1 MGTSAY
7 RIDDGKGFKLKN
19 FDPDDTGDFKAR
31 EQADE
36 AVQRDLKRLQE
47 LQEQFYVD
55 RRKALLVVIQAM
67 DTGGKDGTI
76 DHVFSGVNPTGCQ
89 VTSFKKPSEDDLA
102 HDYLWRI
109 HKVVPAKG
117 MFGIFNRS
125 HYEDVLV
132 VRVHGYAPKQ
142 VWEKRYDHIN
152 DFEKMLAD
160 EGALIVKFFL
170 NISKDEQKER
180 LQARLDDKEKLWKFN
195 AGDLDDR
202 ALWNEYQEAYEDAIR
217 KCSTP
222 HAPWYIVPAN
232 KKWYRNYVVAHVLV
246 KMLEQIDFKLPK
258 PDFVP
263 SEIVIK

>member
-19 FDPDDTGDFKAR
+19 FDPNDTGDFKSR
-31 EQADE
+31 EHADE
-36 AVQRDLKRLQE
+36 AVAKDLKKLQE
-47 LQEQFYVD
+47 LQEKFYVD
-55 RRKALLVVIQAM
+55 RRHALLVVIQAM

-76 DHVFSGVNPTGCQ
+76 DHVFSGVNPTGCL
-89 VTSFKKPSEDDLA
+89 VTSFKKPSETELA
-102 HDYLWRI
+102 HDYLWRV
-109 HKVVPAKG
+109 HAAAPARG

-132 VRVHGYAPKQ
+132 ARVHNLVPKLT
-142 VWEKRYDHIN
+142 WEKRYDHIN
-152 DFEKMLAD
+152 HFEKTLAD
-160 EGALIVKFFL
+160 EGTLIVKFFL
-170 NISKDEQKER
+170 HISKDEQKER

-195 AGDLDDR
+195 TGDLTDR
-202 ALWNEYQEAYEDAIR
+202 ELWNEFQEAYEDVIR

-246 KMLEQIDFKLPK
+246 KVLEWIDYKLPK